1 MSNVYRKIPVK
12 IRAVQWK
19 GDNIDELSQF
29 CPSVREAHTVNNML
43 MLDTLEGVMYVQVN
57 DYVIQGVH
65 GEFYPCK
72 PDIFRCTY
80 ERLNEFDQVIDF
92 EEDVL
97 I

>member
-12 IRAVQWK
+12 IKAVQWK
-19 GDNIDELSQF
+19 GDNFAELSEF
-29 CPSVREAHTVNNML
+29 CPSVREARTVNNML

-57 DYVIQGVH
+57 DYVIQGVR

-80 ERLNEFDQVIDF
+80 ERINEFDQVIDF